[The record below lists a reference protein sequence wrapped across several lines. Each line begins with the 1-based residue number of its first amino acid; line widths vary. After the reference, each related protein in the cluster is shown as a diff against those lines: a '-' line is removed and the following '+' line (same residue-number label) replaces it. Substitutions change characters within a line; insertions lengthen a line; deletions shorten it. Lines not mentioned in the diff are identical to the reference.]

1 MLSDLLKDK
10 ELFTS
15 SEQMICNYILQ
26 HVDDIR
32 SMSIDELA
40 QKTFTSKATVVR
52 FCKKLTDGKGFKEF
66 KLDFLSEA
74 SEIRERNEKNSKLMS
89 HFVDYQATEIIH
101 DIYCMAESTA
111 RVMISEKQI
120 DRISRTI
127 FHSDYVD
134 LFGTGLN
141 LGYARETAYKLRRV
155 EIFAT
160 ALDDLY
166 EYTLDV
172 KHKKTVAI
180 LFGMQKTVEEVE
192 NMVRQLKERK
202 YYVITFLSAEN
213 VDSDMLSKLGDECF
227 NITTNI
233 EMTQSIKSMLYELVL
248 KYLLDVITIGVEKR
262 GKTETNNSKTR
273 LINNKNMKQ
282 NNRTLKIDFKRN
294 SLML

>member
-1 MLSDLLKDK
+1 MLLDLLKDK

-120 DRISRTI
+120 NRISKTI

-192 NMVRQLKERK
+192 NMVRNLKERK

-213 VDSDMLSKLGDECF
+213 LDSDMLSKLGDECF
-227 NITTNI
+227 NTTTNI
-233 EMTQSIKSMLYELVL
+233 EMTQSIKSMFYELVL
-248 KYLLDVITIGVEKR
+248 KYLLDVITIGVEKEA
-262 GKTETNNSKTR
+262 K
-273 LINNKNMKQ
+273 LKQ
-282 NNRTLKIDFKRN
+282 ITQKRA
-294 SLML
+294 